1 VHAHIL
7 ARAIDAYW
15 KDETQ
20 SLLNLQKQ
28 YYDLFYNWDIRINQW
43 TSFLESLKMGIE
55 DQKKS

>member
-1 VHAHIL
+1 L

-20 SLLNLQKQ
+20 SLLNLQKS
-28 YYDLFYNWDIRINQW
+28 YFDMFYNWEIRINQW
-43 TSFLESLKMGIE
+43 TAFLESLKMGIE